1 MRLAVKYIIPL
12 TGYVMFCLDDK
23 VVNKT
28 VFGVNIDGFDVEI
41 EPLIDKRCSYK
52 QEGDN
57 HSTYGA
63 NKLSVVVTKEFDGNE
78 SEINW
83 HVVEEYEKS
92 AETAANRLLRYFQ
105 YRLNIPLLT
114 LADAHDDPWS
124 SSPIIINRD
133 ENDKALSLSMSCDD
147 YSRNFVYGYY
157 PRFGMKAL
165 TDINEEGILDAL
177 SNGITPSLHEEYLCS
192 ARTEIIEGNIRRA
205 VLEMAICCEVFVK
218 ANLFSGSLVSS
229 AVFDYLSR
237 QRKIEVSVPELLH
250 QPVREVWGRSF
261 KGDNLEDWKNIGY
274 LFNARNRVAHSG
286 VCEFRDDKGNRYDVD
301 EDIIEDWWISL
312 ENMFSWLNGRL
323 GK

>member
-1 MRLAVKYIIPL
+1 MRLAVKYSIPL

-23 VVNKT
+23 FLGETIFSVN
-28 VFGVNIDGFDVEI
+28 VYGFDVEI

-52 QEGDN
+52 QEGDKY
-57 HSTYGA
+57 STYGA
-63 NKLSVVVTKEFDGNE
+63 NALSVVVTKDFDGNE

-83 HVVEEYEKS
+83 HLVEQYEKS
-92 AETAANRLLRYFQ
+92 AETATNRLLRYFQ
-105 YRLNIPLLT
+105 YRLNIPLLILT
-114 LADAHDDPWS
+114 DAHDDPWS

-133 ENDKALSLSMSCDD
+133 ENDKLLSPSISCDD
-147 YSRNFVYGYY
+147 YSRNFAYGYY

-165 TDINEEGILDAL
+165 TNINDESLLDAL
-177 SNGITPSLHEEYLCS
+177 RNEMLPSLHEEFLCS

-218 ANLFSGSLVSS
+218 SNLFSGSLVSS

-250 QPVREVWGRSF
+250 HPVKEVWGRSF
-261 KGDNLEDWKNIGY
+261 KEDNLEDWKNISY

-286 VCEFRDDKGNRYDVD
+286 VCEFRNDKGNRYDVD
-301 EDIIEDWWISL
+301 EFIVEDWWDSL
-312 ENMFSWLNGRL
+312 EKMFSWLNGKL